1 MDVYMDLFWLNAAA
15 GGPILAGMRILVA
28 LTGLLAFLL
37 IGCGENESGPTCK
50 VEGCSGA
57 VLCEVPADPAERGP
71 WAVGA
76 RTVEIAGLTTEI
88 WYPARFG
95 SQKGRNEIVYDIRRL
110 LPISE
115 RTKIP
120 AEDNPW
126 QECDCYGNLPLDDQH
141 GPYPLVVF
149 VHGTGGYR
157 MQNLSQMT
165 HWASRGF
172 VVAAA
177 DHPGLYLGDMLV
189 GNMVYDIESDMDRL
203 LPALKSPAGE
213 IAFLAGYLDP
223 DRIGMAGHSA
233 GGMSIRPFG
242 KFAGV
247 RVLIPM
253 AYEGTE
259 SDPDLESSL
268 IMGAIDDTIAEYSRQ
283 VEGYGNSPTP
293 KRLIGISNAGHLVYS
308 DLCGLKNAAGQ
319 DLMEIAIEH
328 EVANAE
334 LFEQLWDG
342 CEPDQIDPQVGWD
355 ITNFATSA
363 VLESV
368 LHCSGADANFADIQS
383 RFPLVTDY
391 REEL

>member
-1 MDVYMDLFWLNAAA
+1 MKVLLLMLAVLPLALCACGEDR
-15 GGPILAGMRILVA
+15 GGPSCEAV
-28 LTGLLAFLL
+28 
-37 IGCGENESGPTCK
+37 GCD
-50 VEGCSGA
+50 GA
-57 VLCEVPADPAERGP
+57 VLCEMPADTSLRGP

-76 RTVEIAGLTTEI
+76 KTVEVAGLTTEI
-88 WYPARFG
+88 WYPAKYG
-95 SQKGRNEIVYDIRRL
+95 SEKGRNKITYDIRRL

-126 QECDCYGNLPLDDQH
+126 QECDCYGNLPLDDRH

-177 DHPGLYLGDMLV
+177 DHPGLCLTDMLV
-189 GNMVYDIESDMDRL
+189 GNIAHDIESDMNLL

-213 IAFLAGYLDP
+213 IAFLAGHLDP
-223 DRIGMAGHSA
+223 GRIGMAGHSA

-259 SDPDLESSL
+259 SGVDLKSSL
-268 IMGAIDDTIAEYSRQ
+268 IMGGIDDTVAEYSRQ
-283 VEGYGNSPTP
+283 VEGYKTSPTP

-308 DLCGLKNAAGQ
+308 DLCALKNAAGQ
-319 DLMEIAIEH
+319 DLMEIAIEQ

-342 CEPDQIDPQVGWD
+342 CEPDQIDPQVGWE
-355 ITNFATSA
+355 ITNYATSA
-363 VLESV
+363 ALESV
-368 LHCSGADANFADIQS
+368 LHCCDADSNFTDIRTRYPQ
-383 RFPLVTDY
+383 VTDF
-391 REEL
+391 REQL

>member
-1 MDVYMDLFWLNAAA
+1 MRWLIPVTWLTIAVCACGESD
-15 GGPILAGMRILVA
+15 GGPRCESA
-28 LTGLLAFLL
+28 
-37 IGCGENESGPTCK
+37 GCGESI
-50 VEGCSGA
+50 
-57 VLCEVPADPAERGP
+57 LCEMPADPALPGP

-76 RTVEIAGLTTEI
+76 RTVDIQGYTVEV
-88 WYPARFG
+88 WYPAEYG
-95 SQKGRNEIVYDIRRL
+95 SQKGKDKVVYDIRRL

-126 QECDCYGNLPLDDQH
+126 QECDCYGNLPLDGEH

-149 VHGTGGYR
+149 IHGTGGYR
-157 MQNLSQMT
+157 MQNLTQMT

-177 DHPGLYLGDMLV
+177 DHPGLCLSDMLV
-189 GNMVYDIESDMDRL
+189 GNVVYDIESDMDLL

-213 IAFLAGYLDP
+213 IAFLAGHVDS
-223 DRIGMAGHSA
+223 DRIGFAGHSA

-242 KFAGV
+242 KYSGV

-259 SDPDLESSL
+259 RGDDLESSL

-283 VEGYGNSPTP
+283 VEGYASSPTP
-293 KRLIGISNAGHLVYS
+293 KRLVGISNAGHLVYS
-308 DLCGLKNAAGQ
+308 DLCGLKNEAGQ
-319 DLMEIAIEH
+319 DLMEIALEY

-342 CEPDQIDPQVGWD
+342 CEPDQIDPQLGWE

-363 VLESV
+363 ALESA
-368 LHCSGADANFADIQS
+368 LHCNDADSNFADIQS
-383 RFPLVTDY
+383 RFSLVTDY

>member
-1 MDVYMDLFWLNAAA
+1 MNWLHSAIALFAVLLCSCA
-15 GGPILAGMRILVA
+15 GGDEGPPCKIAG
-28 LTGLLAFLL
+28 
-37 IGCGENESGPTCK
+37 CD
-50 VEGCSGA
+50 GA
-57 VLCEVPADPAERGP
+57 VLCETPEDPAEPGP

-76 RTVEIAGLTTEI
+76 QTVEVAGYTVEV
-88 WYPARFG
+88 WYPAKYG
-95 SQKGRNEIVYDIRRL
+95 SQKGKNKIVYDIRRL

-126 QECDCYGNLPLDDQH
+126 QNCDCYSNLPLDDDH
-141 GPYPLVVF
+141 GPYPLVIF
-149 VHGTGGYR
+149 IHGTGGYR
-157 MQNLSQMT
+157 MQNLTQMT

-177 DHPGLYLGDMLV
+177 DHPGLCLGDMLV
-189 GNMVYDIESDMDRL
+189 GNIVYDIESDMNLL

-213 IAFLAGYLDP
+213 IAFLAGHLDE
-223 DRIGMAGHSA
+223 DRIGVAGHSA
-233 GGMSIRPFG
+233 GGMSLRPFG

-259 SDPDLESSL
+259 QGADLESSL
-268 IMGAIDDTIAEYSRQ
+268 IMGGIDDTVAEYSRQ
-283 VEGYGNSPTP
+283 VEGYESSPTP
-293 KRLIGISNAGHLVYS
+293 KRLVGISNAGHLVFS

-319 DLMEIAIEH
+319 DLMEIAIQY

-334 LFEQLWDG
+334 LFEQMWDG
-342 CEPDQIDPQVGWD
+342 CRPDQIDPQVGWD

-363 VLESV
+363 ALESA
-368 LHCSGADANFADIQS
+368 LHCSDADSNFAGIQS

>member
-1 MDVYMDLFWLNAAA
+1 LNAAA
-15 GGPILAGMRILVA
+15 GWPILAGMRILVIVA
-28 LTGLLAFLL
+28 GLLAFLQ
-37 IGCGENESGPTCK
+37 IGCKEGESGPPCN
-50 VEGCSGA
+50 VEGCGGA
-57 VLCEVPADPAERGP
+57 VLCEVPADTSLRGP

-76 RTVEIAGLTTEI
+76 KTVEIAGLTAEI

-95 SQKGRNEIVYDIRRL
+95 SHKGRNKIVYDIRRL

-126 QECDCYGNLPLDDQH
+126 QECDCYSDLPLDDKH
-141 GPYPLVVF
+141 GPYPLVIF

-177 DHPGLYLGDMLV
+177 DHPGLCLSDMLV
-189 GNMVYDIESDMDRL
+189 GNIQYDIESDMNLL

-213 IAFLAGYLDP
+213 IAFLAGRLDP

-259 SDPDLESSL
+259 PGADLASSL
-268 IMGAIDDTIAEYSRQ
+268 IMGGIDDTVAEYSRQ
-283 VEGYGNSPTP
+283 VEGYESSPTP
-293 KRLIGISNAGHLVYS
+293 KRLVGISNAGHLVVS

-319 DLMEIAIEH
+319 DLMEIAIEY

-342 CEPDQIDPQVGWD
+342 CGPDQIDPPVGWE
-355 ITNFATSA
+355 ITNFATAA

-368 LHCSGADANFADIQS
+368 LHCSGADANFTDIQS
-383 RFPLVTDY
+383 RYPLVTDY